1 MMLLHHDANCRLSL
15 LHTKRFP
22 ICAAAGVEFSKLQ
35 VAELLD
41 GTQKVKMARL
51 GGEIAEGKIICR
63 WSTFQKLQVVSLGGE
78 TAGGGVFRWLTEPAG
93 GWPWWKKF

>member
-51 GGEIAEGKIICR
+51 VE
-63 WSTFQKLQVVSLGGE
+63 KLLK
-78 TAGGGVFRWLTEPAG
+78 A
-93 GWPWWKKF
+93 K